1 MCALVARMHHV
12 TVAAVPADK
21 NRPGTAKIFQRR
33 GYSAGIEDAPGSDCW
48 FCDTHYVR
56 DLMALFL
63 KVILLLFGLAFIAS
77 GVKSVLRR
85 EAKFTWHEDSDKH
98 RIVEG
103 LPAILVGLG
112 EVAMG
117 LCFLYAMRLPA
128 AS

>member
-1 MCALVARMHHV
+1 
-12 TVAAVPADK
+12 
-21 NRPGTAKIFQRR
+21 
-33 GYSAGIEDAPGSDCW
+33 
-48 FCDTHYVR
+48 
-56 DLMALFL
+56 MALFL

-98 RIVEG
+98 RVVEG

>member
-1 MCALVARMHHV
+1 
-12 TVAAVPADK
+12 
-21 NRPGTAKIFQRR
+21 
-33 GYSAGIEDAPGSDCW
+33 
-48 FCDTHYVR
+48 
-56 DLMALFL
+56 
-63 KVILLLFGLAFIAS
+63 
-77 GVKSVLRR
+77 VLRR

-98 RIVEG
+98 RVVEG